1 MKMSLFR
8 HPIGHR
14 IAPPALVLAAL
25 VALGSGAAQSAPQ
38 ALALVATAGT
48 VGLACEGRDC
58 SAEMTSFCLDAG
70 RFAPPQ
76 GTAYRLAGSGL
87 IRLIATT
94 EDGRAL
100 ALDARA
106 LLRFESARRHLA
118 VRVSVDR
125 AALAELGVTQA
136 EIEIAENVALLP
148 VPRPGDP
155 DPITETE
162 AALLT
167 GPLRHVGSLVVDGNA
182 ERMQAARVTSRM
194 INLLP
199 PRGGA
204 GSAMSEVG
212 AGDVAAG
219 DVAAGEALWRRATA
233 ASSVDSLSPAART
246 RARGA
251 FELCRFVGTVGGP
264 SSLRR
269 CLQEQHDGF
278 VDFLNSKFW
287 EAVKTGT

>member
-1 MKMSLFR
+1 MSMSR

-38 ALALVATAGT
+38 ALALVATEGT
-48 VGLACEGRDC
+48 VGLTCEGREC

-76 GTAYRLAGSGL
+76 GTAYRLAGRGL

-94 EDGRAL
+94 KDGRAL
-100 ALDARA
+100 ALDARSH
-106 LLRFESARRHLA
+106 LRFESARRHLA

-125 AALAELGVTQA
+125 AALAALGVTQA

-199 PRGGA
+199 ARGGA
-204 GSAMSEVG
+204 GSAMSDVG
-212 AGDVAAG
+212 AGDVGAG

-233 ASSVDSLSPAART
+233 ASRVDSLSPAART

>member
-1 MKMSLFR
+1 MSMSR

-38 ALALVATAGT
+38 ALALVATEGT
-48 VGLACEGRDC
+48 VGLTCEGREC

-76 GTAYRLAGSGL
+76 GTAYRLAGRGL

-100 ALDARA
+100 ALDARSY
-106 LLRFESARRHLA
+106 LRFESARRHLA

-125 AALAELGVTQA
+125 AALAALGVTRA
-136 EIEIAENVALLP
+136 EIEVAENVALLP

-162 AALLT
+162 AALRT

-199 PRGGA
+199 ARGGA
-204 GSAMSEVG
+204 GSARSEVG
-212 AGDVAAG
+212 ADEVRAG
-219 DVAAGEALWRRATA
+219 DVGGGEALWRRATA
-233 ASSVDSLSPAART
+233 ASRVDSLSPAARS

-264 SSLRR
+264 LSLRR

>member
-1 MKMSLFR
+1 MSMSR

-38 ALALVATAGT
+38 ALALVATEGT
-48 VGLACEGRDC
+48 VALICEGREC

-76 GTAYRLAGSGL
+76 GTAYRLAGRGL

-94 EDGRAL
+94 KDGRAL
-100 ALDARA
+100 ALDARSH
-106 LLRFESARRHLA
+106 LRFESARRHLA

-125 AALAELGVTQA
+125 AALAALGVTQA

-199 PRGGA
+199 ARGGA
-204 GSAMSEVG
+204 GSAMSDVG
-212 AGDVAAG
+212 AGDVGAG
-219 DVAAGEALWRRATA
+219 DVGAEALWRRATA
-233 ASSVDSLSPAART
+233 ASRADSLSPAART

>member
-1 MKMSLFR
+1 MPMFHHR
-8 HPIGHR
+8 IGHR

-38 ALALVATAGT
+38 ALALVATAGK
-48 VGLACEGRDC
+48 VGLTCEGREC

-100 ALDARA
+100 ALDARSH
-106 LLRFESARRHLA
+106 LRFESARRHLA

-125 AALAELGVTQA
+125 AALAALGVTRA

-182 ERMQAARVTSRM
+182 ERMQAARVTARM

-199 PRGGA
+199 ARGGA
-204 GSAMSEVG
+204 GSAIGEVR
-212 AGDVAAG
+212 AGE
-219 DVAAGEALWRRATA
+219 VAAGEALWRRATA
-233 ASSVDSLSPAART
+233 ASRVDSLSPAART

-278 VDFLNSKFW
+278 VDFLNSDFW
-287 EAVKTGT
+287 KAVRTGT

>member
-1 MKMSLFR
+1 MFNFR
-8 HPIGHR
+8 QRIGHR
-14 IAPPALVLAAL
+14 IGSTGMVLAAL
-25 VALGSGAAQSAPQ
+25 VALGSGAAQAAPQ
-38 ALALVATAGT
+38 ALALVATKGK
-48 VGLACEGRDC
+48 VGLACAGREC
-58 SAEMTSFCLDAG
+58 GAEVTSFCLDAG
-70 RFAPPQ
+70 RFSPPP
-76 GTAYRLAGSGL
+76 GTEYRIAGGGL
-87 IRLIATT
+87 IRLIGTT

-100 ALDARA
+100 VLDARSH
-106 LLRFESARRHLA
+106 LRFESARRHLA
-118 VRVSVDR
+118 VRVSMDR
-125 AALAELGVTQA
+125 AALAALGVSRV

-155 DPITETE
+155 DPITEGE
-162 AALLT
+162 AALFT
-167 GPLRHVGSLVVDGNA
+167 GPLRHLGSLIVDDNA

-204 GSAMSEVG
+204 GAPGSE
-212 AGDVAAG
+212 AGG
-219 DVAAGEALWRRATA
+219 GEPLWRRATA
-233 ASSVDSLSPAART
+233 ASGADSLSPAARK

-251 FELCRFVGTVGGP
+251 FELCRFVGSIGGP

-278 VDFLNSKFW
+278 VEFLNSNFW

>member
-1 MKMSLFR
+1 MSMSR

-38 ALALVATAGT
+38 ALALVATEGT
-48 VGLACEGRDC
+48 VGLTCEGREC

-76 GTAYRLAGSGL
+76 GTAYRLAGRGL

-100 ALDARA
+100 ALDARSH
-106 LLRFESARRHLA
+106 LRFESARRHLA

-125 AALAELGVTQA
+125 AALAALGVTQA

-199 PRGGA
+199 ARGGA
-204 GSAMSEVG
+204 GSAMSE
-212 AGDVAAG
+212 AGVG